1 VSDARKRYKQ
11 LEQALSESEAR
22 YQLLLKSVTDYI
34 YTVTI
39 KDGRP
44 MATLHG
50 AGCETVTGYTPDDYA
65 TDPYLWYRMIY
76 WQDRDAVNQHIG
88 QIVRDHIPPPLN
100 HRIVHKDGSLRWV
113 RNVVVPRYDTEGN
126 LIAYDGLV
134 SDITEQKRAEEA
146 VAHERDLLF
155 ILMDNLPDT
164 IYFKDTSSRFTRV
177 NRAQAET
184 LGLAHPEEAIG
195 KTDLDFFSPEHA
207 EAAYADEQKIIET
220 GQPLIGKLEQLIS
233 AGGDFIRWV
242 SCTKVPI
249 KDKEGKI
256 VGMVGM
262 SRDITELVEAQEALR
277 QYTAELQARNEE
289 LDTFAHTV
297 AHDLKHTLS
306 IIIGLSEV
314 LESEV
319 ACGELSPEEMRSYLG
334 RIAQRGRKMN
344 NIIDELLLLS
354 SVRQVDELKLVPLDM
369 ASIVAEAQERLA
381 DVIASRQ
388 ASFSLPDMASWPTA
402 LGHAPWIEEVWLNYI
417 SNAVK
422 YGGTPDEAPCVEL
435 GAEPVLL
442 SPEEAERR
450 GVGEGTVSPM
460 KFLPDT
466 SSQLSTG
473 QALEYVRFWVRDN
486 GPGLTPEEQAR
497 LFTPFTRL
505 EQAQVKGYGLGLSI
519 VRRIVD
525 KLGGYVGV
533 ESRVGQGSLFFFALP
548 KASQQ
553 GQDIEYL

>member
-1 VSDARKRYKQ
+1 MSDAKKRYKQ
-11 LEQALSESEAR
+11 LEQALGESEAR
-22 YQLLLKSVTDYI
+22 YQLLLSSVTDYI

-50 AGCETVTGYTPDDYA
+50 AGCEAVTGYTPGEYA
-65 TDPYLWYRMIY
+65 ADPYLWYRMVY
-76 WQDRDAVNQHIG
+76 WQDRDAVNRHIEQVVTG
-88 QIVRDHIPPPLN
+88 HIPPPLS

-113 RNVVVPRYDTEGN
+113 RNVVVPRYDTEGK

-164 IYFKDTSSRFTRV
+164 IYFKDTSSRFTRI

-195 KTDLDFFSPEHA
+195 KTDLDFFSSEHA
-207 EAAYADEQKIIET
+207 EAAYADERKIIET
-220 GQPLIGKLEQLIS
+220 GQPLIGKLERLIS
-233 AGGDFIRWV
+233 AEGDFIRWV
-242 SCTKVPI
+242 SCTKVPV
-249 KDKEGKI
+249 KDNEGKI

-262 SRDITELVEAQEALR
+262 SRDISELVEAQEALR
-277 QYTAELQARNEE
+277 QYTTELQARNEE

-297 AHDLKHTLS
+297 AHDLKDTLS

-319 ACGELSPEEMRSYLG
+319 GSGGLSPEEMRSYLG
-334 RIAQRGRKMN
+334 KIAQRGRKMN
-344 NIIDELLLLS
+344 NIIEELLLLS
-354 SVRQVDELKLVPLDM
+354 SVRQVDELRLVPLDM

-381 DVIASRQ
+381 DMIASRH
-388 ASFSLPDMASWPTA
+388 ARLNLPDMTSWPRA

-422 YGGTPDEAPCVEL
+422 YGGTPSEAPCIEL
-435 GAEPVLL
+435 GAEQVTLAG
-442 SPEEAERR
+442 EEAERR
-450 GVGEGTVSPM
+450 GVSEGVAAPM
-460 KFLPDT
+460 RLLPDIPP
-466 SSQLSTG
+466 QVLPDHG
-473 QALEYVRFWVRDN
+473 VEYVRFWVRDN

-519 VRRIVD
+519 VRRIVS

-533 ESRVGQGSLFFFALP
+533 ESQAGQGSQFFFALR
-548 KASQQ
+548 KA
-553 GQDIEYL
+553 

>member
-1 VSDARKRYKQ
+1 MSDAKKRHKQ
-11 LEQALSESEAR
+11 LEQALRESEAR
-22 YQLLLKSVTDYI
+22 YQLLLSSVTDYI

-44 MATLHG
+44 LATLHG
-50 AGCETVTGYTPDDYA
+50 AGCEAVTGYTPGEYA
-65 TDPYLWYRMIY
+65 ADPYLWYRMVY
-76 WQDRDAVNQHIG
+76 WQDRDAVNLHIDQVLAG
-88 QIVRDHIPPPLN
+88 NTPPPLN

-113 RNVVVPRYDTEGN
+113 RNVAVPRYDAEGI
-126 LIAYDGLV
+126 LVAYDGLV

-184 LGLAHPEEAIG
+184 LGLARPEDAIG

-207 EAAYADEQKIIET
+207 EAAYADEQKLIET
-220 GQPLIGKLEQLIS
+220 GQPLIGKLERLIN
-233 AGGDFIRWV
+233 AEGDFIRWV
-242 SCTKVPI
+242 SCTKVPV
-249 KDKEGKI
+249 KDKDGKI

-262 SRDITELVEAQEALR
+262 SRDISDLVEAQDALH
-277 QYTAELQARNEE
+277 QYTTELQARNEE

-319 ACGELSPEEMRSYLG
+319 TRGELSPEEIHSYLS

-344 NIIDELLLLS
+344 NIIEELLLLS
-354 SVRQVDELKLVPLDM
+354 SVRQVDELQLVPLDM
-369 ASIVAEAQERLA
+369 ASIVAEAKERLA
-381 DVIASRQ
+381 DMIASCQ
-388 ASFSLPDMASWPTA
+388 ASFSLPDMASWPRA
-402 LGHAPWIEEVWLNYI
+402 LGYAPWIEEVWLNYI

-422 YGGTPDEAPCVEL
+422 YGGTPDDASYIEL
-435 GAEPVLL
+435 GAEQVLL
-442 SPEEAERR
+442 SREEAERR
-450 GVGEGTVSPM
+450 GVGEGAVAPLRLSRDAP
-460 KFLPDT
+460 P
-466 SSQLSTG
+466 QLLTEHDV
-473 QALEYVRFWVRDN
+473 EYVRFWVRDN

-519 VRRIVD
+519 VRRIVS

-533 ESRVGQGSLFFFALP
+533 ESQPGQGSQFFFALR
-548 KASQQ
+548 KA
-553 GQDIEYL
+553 